1 VGTPATARILALA
14 RTAGSTGKVSGAGGG
29 DGCVLFSP
37 DEDARRALLA
47 ALGHRG
53 FVAVPL
59 SLEPGVRAESSTPPE
74 LRAWLGA

>member
-1 VGTPATARILALA
+1 M
-14 RTAGSTGKVSGAGGG
+14 SGAGGG

-37 DEDARRALLA
+37 DEGSRSALLS

-59 SLEPGVRAESSTPPE
+59 SVESGVRAESSTPAE
-74 LRAWLGA
+74 LRAWLTA